1 MFVVIE
7 IQASDKVATLV
18 NAYED
23 RNQAESKFHTI
34 LGAAA
39 TSKVPIHSAV
49 LMTDTGKTLKAEHYE
64 HNEEAEA

>member
-1 MFVVIE
+1 MFVVLE

-18 NAYED
+18 NSYED
-23 RNQAESKFHTI
+23 RNAAESKYHTI

-39 TSKVPIHSAV
+39 ISTVPIHSAV

-64 HNEEAEA
+64 HAEEVK

>member
-7 IQASDKVATLV
+7 IQASDEVATLV
-18 NAYED
+18 NSYED
-23 RNQAESKFHTI
+23 RNAAESKYHTV

-39 TSKVPIHSAV
+39 VSNVPIHSAV

-64 HNEEAEA
+64 HKEVK

>member
-18 NAYED
+18 NSYED
-23 RNQAESKFHTI
+23 RNAAESKYHTI

-39 TSKVPIHSAV
+39 VSKVPIHSAV

-64 HNEEAEA
+64 HKEEVK